1 MHFLSHTIEMKLFC
15 CKSNESSSAALLW
28 LLAMP
33 FYVPVVALAIRP
45 ALVPFRTFL
54 ILAAWTALWLL
65 PYVFF
70 RKRVFC
76 RIAMIPLFAGGLLNL
91 AHWLVL
97 RCPIN
102 VSSLFIL
109 LNTNGS
115 EAMEFVTLKMSL
127 RWLLLLPY
135 LFFAW
140 MAFRRI
146 QDFPQGGRRIAK
158 AALTLFVLLFY
169 GEALLNGRFVRTA
182 LPDTER
188 TLCSFSQEVKAYRSL
203 KQRHFRPVEARAD
216 TRQTVSVLILGES
229 CNRNHMSLYGYGR
242 RTSPKLSRRGDIIC
256 FSDVITPYSSTLDAV
271 LAALSES
278 GIDNPVSPDSCIHA
292 LDVYRSAGFRT
303 FWISNQSPLGMW
315 DNAIYNFAQVADRCL
330 FVNRA
335 ANSSF
340 ESTQLAVY
348 DEALLEPLRKV
359 LEEDTAPR
367 KWIVLHL
374 MGSHSQYDR
383 RYPSKYAHFSGGN
396 DRKQRVRD
404 AYDNSVLYNDAI
416 VDSVFSML
424 ALYAGDHPDARVHA
438 LYISDHGENVYDAGE
453 TAGHDYADTIPDANI
468 EIPFVLWLSSHD
480 RLDTAFCS
488 RLEARRRWPF
498 MTDDLFHLLLDL
510 DGIST
515 PSLQPQRSLFNV
527 SYRRERPRRLSDG
540 REYFSK

>member
-1 MHFLSHTIEMKLFC
+1 MNLFC
-15 CKSNESSSAALLW
+15 CKSTESSSAALLW
-28 LLAMP
+28 LAAMV
-33 FYVPVVALAIRP
+33 FYVPVAAMAIRP

-54 ILAAWTALWLL
+54 ILAAWTVLWLL
-65 PYVFF
+65 PYIFF
-70 RKRVFC
+70 RRKVFC
-76 RIAMIPLFAGGLLNL
+76 RFAMIPLFVGGLLNL

-97 RCPIN
+97 RCPLN

-115 EAMEFVTLKMSL
+115 EAMEFVSLKMSL

-140 MAFRRI
+140 MAFHRI
-146 QDFPQGGRRIAK
+146 QDFPPDDRFVRIAK
-158 AALTLFVLLFY
+158 AALPLFVLLFY

-203 KQRHFRPVEARAD
+203 KQRHFRPVEAQTDA
-216 TRQTVSVLILGES
+216 RQTVSVLILGES

-242 RTSPKLSRRGDIIC
+242 QTSPKLSRRGDIIC
-256 FSDVITPYSSTLDAV
+256 FSNVITPYSSTLDAV

-278 GIDNPVSPDSCIHA
+278 GIDNPISPDSCIHA

-315 DNAIYNFAQVADRCL
+315 DNAIYNFAQVADRCI

-348 DEALLEPLRKV
+348 DEALLQPLRKV
-359 LEEDTAPR
+359 LEEDTASR
-367 KWIVLHL
+367 KWVVLHL

-383 RYPSKYAHFSGGN
+383 RYPSQYALFSGGK
-396 DRKQRVRD
+396 DRRQRVRD
-404 AYDNSVLYNDAI
+404 AYDNSVLYNDAF

-424 ALYAGDHPDARVHA
+424 SLYAGSHPDARVHA

-453 TAGHDYADTIPDANI
+453 TAGHDYADTIPNANI
-468 EIPFVLWLSSHD
+468 EIPFVLWLSSHE
-480 RLDTAFCS
+480 RLDTAFCN
-488 RLEARRRWPF
+488 RLEARRSWPF

-515 PSLQPQRSLFNV
+515 TCLQPQRSLFNE
-527 SYRRERPRRLSDG
+527 SYCRERPRRLSDG